1 MEGLKG
7 TLGFDY
13 AYGVGSSGRSGG
25 LCVYWKEN
33 TQMELRNFSKY
44 HIDMKVIEHGKDPYR
59 ITFWY
64 GEANRSLRYKTWDMM
79 RFLKADCDLPWLC
92 IGDFNEV
99 LRQEEQMGP
108 NVRDMAQINLFR
120 EVVDVCQ
127 LGDLGYKGLDWT
139 FERRI

>member
-1 MEGLKG
+1 
-7 TLGFDY
+7 
-13 AYGVGSSGRSGG
+13 
-25 LCVYWKEN
+25 
-33 TQMELRNFSKY
+33 
-44 HIDMKVIEHGKDPYR
+44 
-59 ITFWY
+59 
-64 GEANRSLRYKTWDMM
+64 MM